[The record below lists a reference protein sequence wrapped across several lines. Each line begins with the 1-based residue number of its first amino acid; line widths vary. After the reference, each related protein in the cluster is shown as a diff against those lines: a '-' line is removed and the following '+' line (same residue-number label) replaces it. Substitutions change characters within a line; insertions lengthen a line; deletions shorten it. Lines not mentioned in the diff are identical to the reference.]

1 MYTKRCKDARR
12 RVGKKAGE
20 KSMSERDSRH
30 DVIRE
35 EKDRSRSADHK
46 LGNVSEWDSVA
57 ESQNRIK
64 SNEHESA
71 SK

>member
-1 MYTKRCKDARR
+1 MYTKDAKTQNREWE
-12 RVGKKAGE
+12 KKAGE

-30 DVIRE
+30 DAIRE
-35 EKDRSRSADHK
+35 EKDASRSADHK

-64 SNEHESA
+64 SNKHESA
-71 SK
+71 SE